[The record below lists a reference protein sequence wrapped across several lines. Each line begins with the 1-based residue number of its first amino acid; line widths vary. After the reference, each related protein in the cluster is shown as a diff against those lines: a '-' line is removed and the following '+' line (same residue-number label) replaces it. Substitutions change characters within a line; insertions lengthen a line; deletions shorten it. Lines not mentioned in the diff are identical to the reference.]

1 MMMTNDP
8 PLAESQIEGLRQR
21 ATIFASGPD
30 VVRDDMSLSFEPT
43 WATDLELL
51 VGGEVFFPRI
61 GDDLQAAQHSIHIN
75 QFGYKSDSLGTDATK
90 ILVEKAREGVTVRL
104 VVDDQGSM
112 PWSMSK
118 GMYQD
123 LANAGVQV
131 VVNQGFRPVAKRGLV
146 GGKLKRRSNLGG
158 LGHPDHRKAI
168 IIDGRI
174 AYVGGAGFQEHFE
187 TGEFH
192 DLFVRMTGAIASQFQ
207 LVFLASFRYLGG
219 PPVTGLDEL
228 IPDQQQPDG
237 AVRASVLHNAP
248 GFRPIS
254 VAITETIDAARETL
268 DVVNPYVADPPSV
281 RRLVQAAQR
290 GVKVRLLVP
299 EKANNPVL
307 AMAQRHH
314 HTALLEAGV
323 EIWEHPRMVHSK
335 AFVRDGVEVLVGTCN
350 LEAWSLKRSYEINM
364 RTRSTDLAQQFE
376 ERFFGPGIGISKPG
390 TAPAGRAAVAA
401 SSAVARLHR
410 FL

>member
-1 MMMTNDP
+1 MVKGEA
-8 PLAESQIEGLRQR
+8 PLAEDQIEGLRQR
-21 ATIFASGPD
+21 AKLYADAESIS
-30 VVRDDMSLSFEPT
+30 RDDMSLAFEPT
-43 WATDLELL
+43 WATDFELL
-51 VGGEVFFPRI
+51 VGGTEFFPRI
-61 GDDLQAAQHSIHIN
+61 GDDLEAAQHSIHIN
-75 QFGYKSDSLGTDATK
+75 QFGYKSDSLGMDATA
-90 ILVEKAREGVTVRL
+90 ILVRKAEQGIKVRL

-123 LANAGVQV
+123 LARAGVQV
-131 VVNQGFRPVAKRGLV
+131 VVNQGFRPVAKRGVV
-146 GGKLKRRSNLGG
+146 GGDLKRRPNLGG

-174 AYVGGAGFQEHFE
+174 GYVGGAGFQEHFE

-192 DLFVRMTGAIASQFQ
+192 DLFVRMHGAVVSQFQ

-219 PPVTGLDEL
+219 PPIDDLELL
-228 IPDQQQPDG
+228 IPDLEQPED
-237 AVRASVLHNAP
+237 AVRATVLHNAP

-254 VAITETIDAARETL
+254 VAITEIIDAARETL
-268 DVVNPYVADPPSV
+268 DIVNPYVADPPAV
-281 RRLVQAAQR
+281 RRIVGAAKR

-299 EKANNPVL
+299 EKANNPIL
-307 AMAQRHH
+307 ALAQRHH
-314 HTALLEAGV
+314 HTAMLDAGV

-335 AFVRDGVEVLVGTCN
+335 AFVRDGIEVLVGTCN

-364 RTRSTDLAQQFE
+364 RTRSVDLAQQFADD
-376 ERFFGPGIGISKPG
+376 FFAPGIEISKPG
-390 TAPAGRAAVAA
+390 TAPQGAASKALSRTVAA
-401 SSAVARLHR
+401 FHP

>member
-1 MMMTNDP
+1 MPNADP
-8 PLAESQIEGLRQR
+8 PLSESQLQGLRQR
-21 ATIFASGPD
+21 AAVLARGVEIT
-30 VVRDDMSLSFEPT
+30 RDDMSQSFEPT
-43 WATDLELL
+43 WAADLELL

-61 GDDLQAAQHSIHIN
+61 GDDLEAAEHSIHIN
-75 QFGYKSDSLGTDATK
+75 QFGYKSDALGKDATS
-90 ILVEKAREGVTVRL
+90 ILVDKARSGVAVRL

-123 LANAGVQV
+123 LADAGVQV

-146 GGKLKRRSNLGG
+146 GGQLRRRSNIGG
-158 LGHPDHRKAI
+158 LGHPDHRKSI
-168 IIDGRI
+168 VIDGRV
-174 AYVGGAGFQEHFE
+174 AYIGGAGFQEHFE

-192 DLFVRMTGAIASQFQ
+192 DLFVRMSGLIASQFQ

-219 PPVTGLDEL
+219 PPVDDVEALL
-228 IPDQQQPDG
+228 PDQSRPDD

-254 VAITETIDAARETL
+254 VAITEAVEAARETL
-268 DVVNPYVADPPSV
+268 DIVNPYVADPAIV
-281 RRLVQAAQR
+281 RRIVGAARR
-290 GVKVRLLVP
+290 GVRVRLLVP
-299 EKANNPVL
+299 AKANNPIL
-307 AMAQRHH
+307 ALAQRHH
-314 HTALLEAGV
+314 HTALLEAGA

-335 AFVRDGVEVLVGTCN
+335 AFVRDGIEVLVGTCN

-364 RTRSTDLAQQFE
+364 RTRSPDLAAQFQ
-376 ERFFGPGIGISKPG
+376 ERFFGPGIADSRPG
-390 TAPAGRAAVAA
+390 TAPQGAPSKALSRAVAA
-401 SSAVARLHR
+401 LHP